1 MQIKG
6 PCLSDKDGDSITFTQ
21 FLYNMNDVVTFL
33 ITIKPMTKITSSL
46 IKKYKY
52 QNHVTRYYNRVNNK
66 LCLTDRHAANIT

>member
-6 PCLSDKDGDSITFTQ
+6 PCLSYKDGDSITFTQ

-46 IKKYKY
+46 IKK
-52 QNHVTRYYNRVNNK
+52 
-66 LCLTDRHAANIT
+66 I